1 MNLLEGLNQP
11 SIDDN
16 IKKANDILDDYIKEH
31 KNDYKGGVNMPNKDL
46 TINTDLKSINIG
58 DFDDVIVLILNVII
72 NDTQLDDRLIK
83 LLSDLIKDAVPD
95 DKFEPVMG
103 KLLVQLGEELQAK

>member
-16 IKKANDILDDYIKEH
+16 IKKANDILD
-31 KNDYKGGVNMPNKDL
+31 DYKGGVNMPNKDL

-83 LLSDLIKDAVPD
+83 LLSELIKNAVPG